1 VTVTIG
7 GGKAV
12 AYRVFDVAEEF
23 DLAAAERIVQS
34 TYSPSRLRLAR
45 ATGHSLV
52 VRNAPMT
59 MTLPPSAIRMRADR
73 TEADVVARIWDYGV
87 ISMQFHIPLPAGL
100 SWDSMLSLAEAIEED
115 NDIDEVARL
124 RVREVAQALAPA
136 AKLPHAVG
144 AMEDYVI
151 YQIERVD
158 GVASTAA
165 LLETVDIPALILGER
180 KERLSERTRD
190 SIRSGALSYSESDL
204 AVIDW
209 NSAFLVEPAGSRD
222 VADMIE
228 FAVTHLTEFRCFDE
242 LLDERLE
249 RLYDEIQRE
258 RGGFF
263 RSEYVRLSREANAL
277 YIEFSDYVD
286 RVDNSLK
293 FVGDFY
299 LATVFRT
306 AVNRFHMRE
315 WEESVTRKMNTVARV
330 SELLHAEVN
339 VRRGHVLE
347 IIVIVLIVL
356 ELLSALFKF
365 A

>member
-1 VTVTIG
+1 VTVSISG
-7 GGKAV
+7 GRAV
-12 AYRVFDVAEEF
+12 AYRVFDVADEF

-34 TYSPSRLRLAR
+34 THSPSRLRLAR
-45 ATGHSLV
+45 PTGHSLV
-52 VRNAPMT
+52 VRNAPIT
-59 MTLPPSAIRMRADR
+59 MTLPPSTIRIRADR
-73 TEADVVARIWDYGV
+73 IEPEVVARIWDYGV
-87 ISMQFHIPLPAGL
+87 ISMQFHISLPAGM
-100 SWDSMLSLAEAIEED
+100 SWDSLVSLAEAIEDD
-115 NDIDEVARL
+115 NDIDEVARQ
-124 RVREVAQALAPA
+124 RVQEVAHALAPA
-136 AKLPHAVG
+136 AKLPHPVG

-151 YQIERVD
+151 YQVERVD
-158 GVASTAA
+158 GVANAA
-165 LLETVDIPALILGER
+165 TLLEAADIPSLILGER
-180 KERLSERTRD
+180 KERLSERLRE
-190 SIRSGALSYSESDL
+190 SIRSSALSYSESDL

-228 FAVTHLTEFRCFDE
+228 FAVTHLTEFRYFDE

-249 RLYDEIQRE
+249 RLYDEIERE

-263 RSEYVRLSREANAL
+263 RSEYARLSHEANTL
-277 YIEFSDYVD
+277 YIEFSDYID

-299 LATVFRT
+299 LATIFRC